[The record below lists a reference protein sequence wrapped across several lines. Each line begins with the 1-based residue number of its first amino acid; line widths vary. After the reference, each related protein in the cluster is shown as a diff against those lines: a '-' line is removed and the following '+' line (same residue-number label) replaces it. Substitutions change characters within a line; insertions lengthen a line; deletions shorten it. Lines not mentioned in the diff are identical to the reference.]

1 MSRHYTDEEKRL
13 ILDRLIANHGDV
25 ARTADEFHVTT
36 TTIYRWMKAA
46 NVEENRQLQ
55 LQQLQQMQHFQLSN
69 SPSLYTERGQGGEV
83 PLPEETT
90 AAFQTLHDKLL
101 AIANTLSN
109 RIEEAID
116 EAPLNQRMTALSQL
130 IDRIAKLAALLPDD
144 EDDDEEDDGKP
155 FEIDYDVEPK
165 EDDDDQQE
173 EEKETFS
180 PSSPT
185 ASLPEEDSREY
196 RPL

>member
-101 AIANTLSN
+101 AIADTLSN
-109 RIEEAID
+109 RIIEAID
-116 EAPLNQRMTALSQL
+116 DAPLNQRMTALSQL
-130 IDRIAKLAALLPDD
+130 IDRIAKLAALLPV
-144 EDDDEEDDGKP
+144 EEEEIEYVHEYEYEVEHHVEKRKEADEEAKNHDSSHQNQT
-155 FEIDYDVEPK
+155 
-165 EDDDDQQE
+165 ED
-173 EEKETFS
+173 
-180 PSSPT
+180 
-185 ASLPEEDSREY
+185 
-196 RPL
+196 